1 MDIKSEFVKYKE
13 EDYILLDI
21 VNTNGREIC
30 NIWNLNDGKCIN
42 VEKEELSKH
51 ELETIDFGSLEDEF
65 GQEMSFNIG
74 ISVED
79 DSGVDLVQTVE
90 GARRHRSLDQ
100 DGLDEISKANTEIA
114 TDYQTKWAVKIF
126 KGICCS

>member
-1 MDIKSEFVKYKE
+1 M
-13 EDYILLDI
+13 
-21 VNTNGREIC
+21 
-30 NIWNLNDGKCIN
+30 NDGKCIN

-51 ELETIDFGSLEDEF
+51 ELETIDFGSLEDEL

-74 ISVED
+74 IIVED

-90 GARRHRSLDQ
+90 GTQSHRSLDQ
-100 DGLDEISKANTEIA
+100 DGFDEISKANTEIA